1 MQTFTLVWVQV
12 LHVPD
17 EAVGWW
23 GLCGGKLCGWGVV
36 WYPVFCVVLCGSFV
50 GVSSVSLCTL
60 TGYNYHPMVIG
71 V

>member
-1 MQTFTLVWVQV
+1 MQTFALVWVQV

-36 WYPVFCVVLCGSFV
+36 WYPVFCVVLCGSLCFV
-50 GVSSVSLCTL
+50 LFCVVVLLVYQVYRCV
-60 TGYNYHPMVIG
+60 H
-71 V
+71 